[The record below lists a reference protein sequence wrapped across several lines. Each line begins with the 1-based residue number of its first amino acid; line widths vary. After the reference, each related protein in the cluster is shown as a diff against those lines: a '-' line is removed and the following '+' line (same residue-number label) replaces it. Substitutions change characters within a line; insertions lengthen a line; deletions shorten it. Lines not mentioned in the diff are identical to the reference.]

1 MGGIRAELVAVQKKV
16 MLYLG
21 VGRFDA
27 AEKLLKSTL
36 AAHGSLA
43 NIHNLLGVT
52 YHKQSR
58 FADAIREFKK
68 ALVANNSF
76 TEAALNLSVILCD
89 VGQYDDAREVFEQAI
104 RHVRPGQRVPDLVLG
119 RIANH
124 HVTAARAYEHSN
136 MIQDAIGEYRKA
148 LGIYPN
154 MADVRLDL
162 GRLYLRNGQPDKAFQ
177 EFTEILNKSPA
188 HAKAL
193 VWAGI
198 ARLKAGKE
206 DEARYLW
213 RQAQASSPGD
223 PGARALV
230 KSAMG

>member
-1 MGGIRAELVAVQKKV
+1 MGGIRAELLAVQKKV
-16 MLYLG
+16 MLYLN

-58 FADAIREFKK
+58 LAEAIREFKK
-68 ALVANNSF
+68 ALVANSQF

-89 VGQYDDAREVFEQAI
+89 VGHYDEARGVFEQALG
-104 RHVRPGQRVPDLVLG
+104 HVRPGQRVPDLVLG

-124 HVTAARAYEHSN
+124 HVTAARAYEQSN
-136 MIQDAIGEYRKA
+136 MTQDAITEYRKA
-148 LGIYPN
+148 LAIYPN
-154 MADVRLDL
+154 MADVRIDL
-162 GRLYLRNGQPDKAFQ
+162 GRLYLRSGQPDKAFH
-177 EFTEILNKSPA
+177 EFSEILNRTPSHP
-188 HAKAL
+188 KAL

-198 ARLKAGKE
+198 ARLKAGRSE
-206 DEARYLW
+206 EARQLW
-213 RQAQASSPGD
+213 RQAQAAAPGD

-230 KSAMG
+230 KSATF